1 MGYMRL
7 GNCRIREKDGH
18 KKSIFDKV
26 NEIKEDL
33 RTLFPEIDDSRYIN
47 MLSRCRR
54 KYRGVLYKGKIGKV
68 LKLPVEFRFK
78 DELSASELI
87 LYDYLLKNKLN
98 PCTTY
103 RWFIATRIPDD
114 IKEKL
119 SLGQISTKKAMEI
132 SANRKRVRESNLG
145 LLMMEELRTIVRGL

>member
-18 KKSIFDKV
+18 KKNIFDKV
-26 NEIKEDL
+26 NEIKDDL
-33 RTLFPEIDDSRYIN
+33 RTLFPEIDDSRYIK

-54 KYRGVLYKGKIGKV
+54 KYGGVLYKGRVGKV
-68 LKLPVEFRFK
+68 LKLPIEFRLK
-78 DELSASELI
+78 DELSANELI
-87 LYDYLLKNKLN
+87 LYDYLLKKKLN
-98 PCTTY
+98 PGTTY

-119 SLGQISTKKAMEI
+119 AQGQISTKKAMEI